1 MDAAVDETHTARLT
15 LFGTRA
21 SFESYFGLR
30 LGYGGSLANGR
41 WDVWYEL
48 ANHHLDGFSDN
59 RDDLLQ
65 HQLRASHDTQIGDGW
80 DLSLTADATA
90 WDEEGALA
98 IGIYL
103 QRRF

>member
-1 MDAAVDETHTARLT
+1 MDTRFCAMSPPIQRTLSFAVSS
-15 LFGTRA
+15 GTTRT
-21 SFESYFGLR
+21 S
-30 LGYGGSLANGR
+30 NGR